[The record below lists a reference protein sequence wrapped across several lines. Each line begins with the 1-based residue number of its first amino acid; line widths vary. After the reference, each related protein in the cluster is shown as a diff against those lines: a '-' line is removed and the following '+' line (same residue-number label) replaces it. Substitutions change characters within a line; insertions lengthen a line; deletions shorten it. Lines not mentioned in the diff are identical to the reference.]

1 MEKQN
6 LYGYLSYY
14 GKKSK
19 ANFPIRKRKITI
31 GNEKTN
37 DIRLTQKQPP
47 NRQFLELSIRRCL
60 QNEWNYTLDLC
71 VFDQTVREN
80 ITIDNEKIFIENN
93 SIQLKNGSVITI
105 FGHDF
110 KFCSNQANKCT
121 KSASK
126 IPVLKSKTHLLD
138 LYSNKSCGWSSRT
151 NSPKKLSFNPIDSA
165 IKSRIP
171 ISATKSALIDANDLK
186 LPDEECNDNPDHQTS
201 THDSTFDVDSDKSS
215 LMKFCTPDPTRTES
229 VSMNKSLRSL
239 LKMTPQQSL
248 TPNRK
253 SVIFNEFVE
262 EKHNEYDHRTGKL
275 FSTKKFSRKLFPIS
289 PDPQQDVEPDELGS
303 FLETS
308 PDQYKTS
315 PNQNDSTLAS
325 DNVSNGDNFVTI
337 NDNMIVDY
345 HSQSPEPEI
354 DQQQQSIINDDHYSQ
369 VDHQSKHPDNTIL
382 TADHN
387 EHGTLDSNVDFE
399 VETLQQPKT
408 PQADYETNVDFGI
421 KKLQQPKTP
430 QADYVSNID
439 FAVKKLQQPK
449 TPQADYVSNV
459 DFAVKKLQQPKTPQA
474 DYETNVD
481 FAVKK
486 LQQPKTPQADY
497 ETNIDFAV
505 KKLQQPKTPQAD
517 YVSNVD
523 FGIKKLQQP
532 KTPLADYETNVDFAV
547 KKLQQSSTP
556 IANYEK
562 NIDFGIKKLQ
572 QPTTPIA
579 DYETNIDF
587 GIKKLQQPKTPQ
599 ADYVSKIDFGIKR
612 LQRRI
617 IPLPEYDDNFDGL
630 ENLFATDDNDIN
642 LMITP
647 IKPKARG
654 RRPKQKIEN
663 SENRMLTRSAH
674 KKKIKNEEQ
683 QDEQLEEKLLKSKK
697 QSTGVK
703 RRRKA
708 PKDEIGQLIDNDSDD
723 ESKADQVDIE
733 KIREFAE
740 IYSKKS
746 NNHDVDQFHKR
757 SRGRGSRKQSST
769 ATMTNDDDELQA
781 IDIME
786 LDDNQLIDAMNERS
800 SVTNGKRKTAPTRKR
815 KTTAINK
822 TCKSNESDDHL
833 IDDDC
838 IDQQENQKNVA
849 SCQPQR
855 MNNQKKCRII
865 LPDVDFSMR
874 LECNDS
880 NEQTTKAKVIMTRS
894 RAKRIH

>member
-6 LYGYLSYY
+6 LYGYLSYF

-71 VFDQTVREN
+71 AFNQTVREN

-126 IPVLKSKTHLLD
+126 IPVLKSKNHLLD
-138 LYSNKSCGWSSRT
+138 LYSNKSCGWSSRK

-165 IKSRIP
+165 IKSKIP

-186 LPDEECNDNPDHQTS
+186 LPDEECNDNHDHQTS

-262 EKHNEYDHRTGKL
+262 EKHNEYDHH
-275 FSTKKFSRKLFPIS
+275 
-289 PDPQQDVEPDELGS
+289 VEPDELGS

-308 PDQYKTS
+308 PDQYKTL
-315 PNQNDSTLAS
+315 PDQNDSTLAP
-325 DNVSNGDNFVTI
+325 DNVSNEDNFVTI

-345 HSQSPEPEI
+345 QSQSPGNQYL
-354 DQQQQSIINDDHYSQ
+354 D
-369 VDHQSKHPDNTIL
+369 
-382 TADHN
+382 
-387 EHGTLDSNVDFE
+387 DSNVDFE

-439 FAVKKLQQPK
+439 FAVKKLQLV

-486 LQQPKTPQADY
+486 LQQPKTPQADYETNVDFAVKKLQQPTTPVADY

-587 GIKKLQQPKTPQ
+587 GIKKLQQPRTPQ

-617 IPLPEYDDNFDGL
+617 TPLPEYDDNFDGL
-630 ENLFATDDNDIN
+630 ENLFAVDDNDIN

-708 PKDEIGQLIDNDSDD
+708 PKDEIGQLIDSDD
-723 ESKADQVDIE
+723 ESTSDQVDIE
-733 KIREFAE
+733 KIRELAE

-746 NNHDVDQFHKR
+746 NNHNVDQFHKR
-757 SRGRGSRKQSST
+757 SRGRGPRKQSST
-769 ATMTNDDDELQA
+769 ASMTNDDDELQT

-815 KTTAINK
+815 KTTTINK

-838 IDQQENQKNVA
+838 INQQENQKNVA